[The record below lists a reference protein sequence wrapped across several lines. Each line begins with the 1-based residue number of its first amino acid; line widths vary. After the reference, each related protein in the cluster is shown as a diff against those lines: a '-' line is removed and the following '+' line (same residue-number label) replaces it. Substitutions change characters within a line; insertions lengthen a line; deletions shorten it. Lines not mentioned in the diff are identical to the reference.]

1 MFLCRQKATV
11 AEKAL
16 RGDMIILTCIGLT
29 TEPLRRFLED
39 CMEDAYAQNSSR
51 TTAHRTLKHSMGK
64 RQNGTTRWNDTN
76 QKEE

>member
-1 MFLCRQKATV
+1 MFLRRQKATV

-29 TEPLRRFLED
+29 TEPLRCFLED
-39 CMEDAYAQNSSR
+39 CMEEAYAQNSPRSS
-51 TTAHRTLKHSMGK
+51 AHKTLNHNMRKG
-64 RQNGTTRWNDTN
+64 QNGSTRWNDIN